1 MKKVSVICLC
11 YNQAPYLQEALESVW
26 NQTYPD
32 IQVIVVDDASTDNS
46 GEVIKSLLKGKPDIP
61 FIENI
66 ENQGNCSSF
75 NSAMKLAAGDYIID
89 FSLDDVMHP
98 DRVAA
103 QVSFFETLDES
114 FGVIYHNAEYINE
127 NGNFLKH
134 HFSASFSQP
143 EADIY
148 KRLISTYFIAPP
160 TMMFR
165 KQVIDG
171 LGGYDAQLSY
181 EDFDFWVR
189 SARKYKYAYQPEV
202 LTSIRKHSSS
212 MSTGWYKKGD
222 KQLSSTYLVCLKIQ
236 QMNRSAEEDQALIRR
251 LRYEIRQS
259 VFSANHKEATLFLDL
274 LKGYGR
280 LPLIYLILELL
291 NRSKIDLRWL
301 RNSYHWLQGHLFTPK
316 SHFK

>member
-1 MKKVSVICLC
+1 LKKVSVICLC
-11 YNQAPYLQEALESVW
+11 YNQAPYLQEALGSVW

-61 FIENI
+61 FIQNI
-66 ENQGNCSSF
+66 ENQGNCRSF
-75 NSAMKLAAGDYIID
+75 NRALKLATGDYIID
-89 FSLDDVMHP
+89 FSLDDVMHA

-127 NGNFLKH
+127 NGHFLKH

-165 KQVIDG
+165 RQVIDD
-171 LGGYDAQLSY
+171 LDGYDAKLSY

-189 SARKYKYAYQPEV
+189 SSRKYKYAYQNEV
-202 LTSIRKHSSS
+202 LTSIRKHSNSL
-212 MSTGWYKKGD
+212 STGWYKKGD
-222 KQLSSTYLVCLKIQ
+222 KQLYSTYLVCLKIQ
-236 QMNRSAEEDQALIRR
+236 QMNRSAEEDQALMRR

-274 LKGYGR
+274 LKEYGR
-280 LPLIYLILELL
+280 FPLIYLILELL
-291 NRSKIDLRWL
+291 NRSKIDLRWF
-301 RNSYHWLQGHLFTPK
+301 RSSYHWLQRHLFAPK